1 MNKEDYNKRIEDKMD
16 KQTGLLI
23 GIKDDVSKE
32 VSILKLAQQKLK
44 YGMMFNASLMLM
56 VISIEYPK
64 LVKFLKGF

>member
-1 MNKEDYNKRIEDKMD
+1 MNKEDYYKRIEDKMD